1 MKKEEGTSG
10 SSPAWLTIHCENR
23 SDVLDALPRFAE
35 VIDVGGCQV
44 VVPVASIVK
53 DLIDPCPEAPLR
65 FARPASCAYPSRPWQ
80 SP

>member
-53 DLIDPCPEAPLR
+53 DLIKAII
-65 FARPASCAYPSRPWQ
+65 Y
-80 SP
+80 